1 MNSNDKIIWDY
12 LIKEGLSKNGAAGL
26 IGNLK
31 AESNLNPRI
40 YENKYKGTIGL
51 TDEEYINKVDNGE
64 YTNFIHDKVGF
75 GLAQWTYYTRKENF
89 LNYVKEKNS
98 SIGDLEIQL
107 EFLMKELKSNYSQ
120 ILEFLKDNNHSI
132 RECSDIVLTQFERP
146 KNQSEGV
153 QLLKCNYGIDFYNK
167 YNPDSKIEKNYLN
180 SIDKIALRVIKG
192 EYGNGETRKI
202 KLMNEGYDYQIVQ
215 KRVNE
220 LLSS

>member
-26 IGNLK
+26 MGNLK

-40 YENKYKGTIGL
+40 YENKYKGAIGL

-89 LNYVKEKNS
+89 LNYVKEKNF

-107 EFLMKELKSNYSQ
+107 EF
-120 ILEFLKDNNHSI
+120 
-132 RECSDIVLTQFERP
+132 
-146 KNQSEGV
+146 
-153 QLLKCNYGIDFYNK
+153 
-167 YNPDSKIEKNYLN
+167 
-180 SIDKIALRVIKG
+180 
-192 EYGNGETRKI
+192 
-202 KLMNEGYDYQIVQ
+202 
-215 KRVNE
+215 
-220 LLSS
+220 